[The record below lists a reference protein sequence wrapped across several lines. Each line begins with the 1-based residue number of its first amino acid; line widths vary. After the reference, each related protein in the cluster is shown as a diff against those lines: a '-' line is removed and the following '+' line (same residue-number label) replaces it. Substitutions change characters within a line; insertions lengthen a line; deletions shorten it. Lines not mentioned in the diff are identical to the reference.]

1 MPVMADGSVFDLLIF
16 GFRNNLA
23 RGRALDFLNGLPPS
37 QAGPAAVDRHTSRP
51 QRLFAALDADRAH
64 RLRAQLEEL
73 GAQVILL
80 DVNAP
85 VPDAITVQAAAE
97 PPAPAQSGIRPF
109 ALFLVLIL
117 AGAAFLWRIS
127 LPLATARLPSTP
139 VHSEAHVEDR
149 LFSAAT
155 DTGHAIVDIEAE
167 AIRLVRAR
175 EYAAAVERLQDA
187 LRRQPDTPALT
198 QDLQTVL
205 FNWGVTE
212 LTGNDLEQAAAH
224 LQQAAALG
232 DRAEVLA
239 ALGITYVREGDYDR
253 ATRPLEAAVRLNPT
267 DPNAL
272 LALSQVCL
280 AKNKRPAAL
289 ELLDRAKDAGARGSE
304 LDTLVRQ
311 LSREVDAEW
320 DFVQENSRHFWI
332 SFADNGDRSAVR
344 QVLDALEDAY
354 DLVGTKLGR
363 FPDEPTAVVLYTQQD
378 FHAVTQTP
386 DWAGAAYDGR
396 IKLPVRGLSENDPA
410 LARIVRHEYAHSLVA
425 RLSKGHCPVWLNEGL
440 AVWAEEEHDGDP
452 EGWAK
457 NTIAGRELFS
467 LDQLSASFA
476 GLSKDRVE
484 VAYAESYL
492 AVRMLIDRYSARK
505 LAALLEAFGTH
516 NRSEAFAAVY
526 PGDLSDFQQRFL
538 QQLTG

>member
-1 MPVMADGSVFDLLIF
+1 MADGSVSDLLIF
-16 GFRNNLA
+16 GFRNDLA
-23 RGRALDFLNGLPPS
+23 RERALDFLNGLPP
-37 QAGPAAVDRHTSRP
+37 QTGPAAVDRHTSGP

-64 RLRAQLEEL
+64 WLRTQLEEL

-80 DVNAP
+80 DVNAS
-85 VPDAITVQAAAE
+85 VPDAITVQAGAE
-97 PPAPAQSGIRPF
+97 PPGPARSGLRLCT
-109 ALFLVLIL
+109 LFLVLIL
-117 AGAAFLWRIS
+117 AGAALLWCIS
-127 LPLATARLPSTP
+127 LPLAKARLPSLP
-139 VHSEAHVEDR
+139 VHSEVHVEER
-149 LFSAAT
+149 LFSAPS
-155 DTGHAIVDIEAE
+155 DNGHVIVDAE
-167 AIRLVRAR
+167 AAATRLARAR
-175 EYAAAVERLQDA
+175 EYAAAVERLQEA

-205 FNWGVTE
+205 FNWGVTD
-212 LTGNDLEQAAAH
+212 LAGNDLEQAAAH
-224 LQQAAALG
+224 LQQAAELG
-232 DRAEVLA
+232 ERAEVLA
-239 ALGITYVREGDYDR
+239 ALGITYVREGDYDG
-253 ATRPLEAAVRLNPT
+253 ATPPLEAALRLNPT

-272 LALSQVCL
+272 LALSQVDL
-280 AKNKRPAAL
+280 ARNKRAAAL
-289 ELLDRAKDAGARGSE
+289 DLLERAKDAGARGPE
-304 LDTLVRQ
+304 LDTLVGQ

-320 DFVQENSRHFWI
+320 DFVQEDSRHFRI
-332 SFADNGDRSAVR
+332 SFADNGDRSAVG

-354 DLVGTKLGR
+354 YLVGRKLGS

-440 AVWAEEEHDGDP
+440 AVWAEEEHDGDH
-452 EGWAK
+452 EGWATD
-457 NTIAGRELFS
+457 TIAGRELFS

-492 AVRMLIDRYSARK
+492 AVRMLVDRYGARK
-505 LAALLEAFGTH
+505 LAELLEACGTH
-516 NRSEAFAAVY
+516 NLNEAFAAVY